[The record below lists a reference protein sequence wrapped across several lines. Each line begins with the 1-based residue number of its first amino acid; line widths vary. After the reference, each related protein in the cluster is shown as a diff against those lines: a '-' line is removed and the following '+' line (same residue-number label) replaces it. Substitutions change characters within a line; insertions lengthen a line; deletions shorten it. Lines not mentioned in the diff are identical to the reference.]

1 MKHKIMI
8 TSLRKRDVKEGLQ
21 YFCYSDGE
29 RNMYCDALTS
39 AEAGSKYIL
48 ANHNID
54 IIFAF
59 GSDSTHDLGDDLRS
73 MSLQE
78 GNSFYSTDIKDM
90 SSFSLY
96 RYRLAEYLDEINAE
110 IQDVRELLDIDQQ
123 RSAEEFIKDYFNKE
137 VNANGPHKL
146 NRFFDR
152 LFRDNNLRADMEEK
166 LRRAASEIGADPD
179 KYLSWTWNYLYQE
192 LRDSSK
198 MQLLEC
204 NEDVR
209 INFISTEDDDDSEK
223 TFTDLLISSIEH
235 VRDISGSDGGEVE
248 IYLCTQNDN
257 ARDTF
262 VLTSLM
268 ETIRAMPGS
277 RERVVRII
285 QTDAPSDKMV
295 EDITDDTGK
304 LGVYELLSATRA
316 FLRYGKT
323 DLLLDFRDSS
333 GIHNPEIDRMM
344 YAMRNID
351 TGISLCD
358 ISDIERGIAKLKEI
372 FSENNAITGDSFA
385 EKYFNIIAQG
395 IRQDYGSLLCGEKI
409 EFIELVKWAY
419 RKGFWQQTLTL
430 IESRA
435 PRDFIDKG
443 IYYYCDSEEDRE
455 AIVEKFGRIYYDL
468 KPFEKYKLDDI
479 DHYYIKFYSRWRSP
493 HPKDDKEYQLEYT
506 RIRME
511 ELDTEDDELIRAH
524 TVCPDRDALK
534 DLLFAYYYLGDVRNA
549 TNHAEDEFS
558 GFTSVRNDSDVS
570 DRMNLITQA
579 VDYFIHCYDK
589 VTGLISEND
598 AEARIIRVDTAELA
612 DYARELRKG
621 HRD

>member
-1 MKHKIMI
+1 
-8 TSLRKRDVKEGLQ
+8 
-21 YFCYSDGE
+21 
-29 RNMYCDALTS
+29 
-39 AEAGSKYIL
+39 
-48 ANHNID
+48 
-54 IIFAF
+54 
-59 GSDSTHDLGDDLRS
+59 
-73 MSLQE
+73 
-78 GNSFYSTDIKDM
+78 
-90 SSFSLY
+90 
-96 RYRLAEYLDEINAE
+96 
-110 IQDVRELLDIDQQ
+110 
-123 RSAEEFIKDYFNKE
+123 
-137 VNANGPHKL
+137 
-146 NRFFDR
+146 
-152 LFRDNNLRADMEEK
+152 
-166 LRRAASEIGADPD
+166 
-179 KYLSWTWNYLYQE
+179 
-192 LRDSSK
+192 
-198 MQLLEC
+198 
-204 NEDVR
+204 
-209 INFISTEDDDDSEK
+209 
-223 TFTDLLISSIEH
+223 
-235 VRDISGSDGGEVE
+235 
-248 IYLCTQNDN
+248 
-257 ARDTF
+257 
-262 VLTSLM
+262 M

-285 QTDAPSDKMV
+285 QTDAPSGKMV

-333 GIHNPEIDRMM
+333 GIHNPEIDRML

-506 RIRME
+506 KVRME

>member
-1 MKHKIMI
+1 
-8 TSLRKRDVKEGLQ
+8 
-21 YFCYSDGE
+21 
-29 RNMYCDALTS
+29 
-39 AEAGSKYIL
+39 
-48 ANHNID
+48 
-54 IIFAF
+54 
-59 GSDSTHDLGDDLRS
+59 
-73 MSLQE
+73 
-78 GNSFYSTDIKDM
+78 
-90 SSFSLY
+90 
-96 RYRLAEYLDEINAE
+96 
-110 IQDVRELLDIDQQ
+110 
-123 RSAEEFIKDYFNKE
+123 
-137 VNANGPHKL
+137 
-146 NRFFDR
+146 
-152 LFRDNNLRADMEEK
+152 
-166 LRRAASEIGADPD
+166 
-179 KYLSWTWNYLYQE
+179 
-192 LRDSSK
+192 

-223 TFTDLLISSIEH
+223 TFTDLLISSLEH

-333 GIHNPEIDRMM
+333 GIHNPEIDRML

-506 RIRME
+506 KVRME